1 MQVTAI
7 PCLTDNYAYVIS
19 DNNSKIVGV
28 VDPSEASP
36 VVSFLKKQNLK
47 LNYILNTHH
56 HFDHIGGNLELKK
69 IYNAKVVGFVGDK
82 HRIPEIDITLS
93 NNEKWIF
100 GNETVKILHIPGHT
114 LGHICFF
121 FEKEKIAFTGDTLFS
136 LGCGKIFEGDHKQM
150 LASLNKIKELPKDTK
165 IYCGHEYT
173 YKNAEFCIKYDRDN
187 SNLKKRFEIIK
198 KLRSDNLP
206 TIPTTLED
214 ELNSNI
220 FLRCDQNDL
229 KNKLNMENY
238 EDSKVFR
245 KIRDLKDNF

>member
-69 IYNAKVVGFVGDK
+69 IYNAKVVGFIGDK

-136 LGCGKIFEGDHKQM
+136 LGCGRIFEGDHNQM
-150 LASLNKIKELPKDTK
+150 LTSLNKIKKLPKDTM

-173 YKNAEFCIKYDRDN
+173 YKNAKFCIKYDSGNID
-187 SNLKKRFEIIK
+187 LKNKFEKIK
-198 KLRSDNLP
+198 KLRSSNLP
-206 TIPTTLED
+206 TIPSKLED
-214 ELNSNI
+214 ELKTNI
-220 FLRCDQNDL
+220 FLRCDQKDL
-229 KNKLNMENY
+229 KIKLNMENQ
-238 EDSKVFR
+238 EDLKVFR
-245 KIRDLKDNF
+245 KVRDLKDNF